1 MGKSKLRGG
10 AKAHRKRV
18 ANRNQIIH
26 QKKLA
31 LTKQII
37 AQMNEKNRFPNFL
50 LKWEK
55 NWIPP
60 RFHSAMN

>member
-37 AQMNEKNRFPNFL
+37 AQMNEKNNANQDNNQVG
-50 LKWEK
+50 EGV
-55 NWIPP
+55 
-60 RFHSAMN
+60 